1 MDLMKLLTSAG
12 ADAGLQKIAAEL
24 GLASADAGK
33 LIEALEPA
41 MKGGL
46 QKQAATAEGLAGL
59 KRALETGQHDR
70 YLKNPELLGK
80 AETREDGNR
89 ILGHLFGSK
98 DVSRQVAAKA
108 AEQTGFD
115 TSLIKKALPLVAS
128 LTMGAMGRT
137 TDEKAGAGSAGGLSA
152 LTGILGGLDS
162 DGDGKASLGD
172 VVGLARK
179 FF

>member
-1 MDLMKLLTSAG
+1 MDLMKLLSSAG
-12 ADAGLQKIAAEL
+12 ADAGLSKIAADL
-24 GLASADAGK
+24 GLPTDDASK
-33 LIEALEPA
+33 LVAALAPA

-46 QKQAATAEGLAGL
+46 QKQATSAEGLAGL
-59 KRALETGQHDR
+59 QRALATGQHDR
-70 YLKNPELLGK
+70 YLKNPELLDK
-80 AETREDGNR
+80 PETREDGNR

-98 DVSRQVAAKA
+98 DVSRQVAAQA
-108 AEQTGFD
+108 AEQTGID
-115 TSLIKKALPLVAS
+115 TNLIKKALPLIAS

-137 TDEKAGAGSAGGLSA
+137 TEEKAGAGSAGGLSA
-152 LTGILGGLDS
+152 LTSILGGFDA